1 MVNVL
6 QENRTESTQLY
17 SHTALGLN
25 LPSLDSGGR
34 RKENTLST
42 VEKRDSSKRLR
53 LAFCLLF
60 PLLEK
65 WNVHQ
70 HKKMLK
76 TKVEWS
82 LDL

>member
-1 MVNVL
+1 MGHLCRWIIYEIYNLSLFVNYL
-6 QENRTESTQLY
+6 
-17 SHTALGLN
+17 
-25 LPSLDSGGR
+25 
-34 RKENTLST
+34 
-42 VEKRDSSKRLR
+42 SSKRLR

-65 WNVHQ
+65 WNAHQ